1 MSVLRRVFATVLTVA
16 AVFALAAC
24 NGDGGDG
31 DFLAPGEYQFNVS
44 GTLDLEFPAESAS
57 ALPTGTRQAQDTDI
71 SGDVKL
77 KMNKDGSFEFE
88 GWGIKAKVKEGSGA
102 TADLDLHD
110 SPKEPSTGK
119 TDKDGTEVDIYLEG
133 TVTNQETR
141 SGTNDATISGSSP
154 DPLAPN
160 IDNIEIDVDNPP
172 TAFADRDGNL
182 LFIVNGG
189 KLILARDLEGGQTP
203 QAQPTTPAPQPT
215 TPAPQ
220 PTTPSPQVEA
230 VRVEQKPGC
239 QHPATPEP
247 TSDLLDLILLYLKK
261 NFPAT
266 PQPGNYRIPD
276 SPPRLVI
283 AVPSGPGLSGLG
295 APALGGDEEPL
306 AGVKVFGTISGPG
319 ILDPNISGTT
329 DENGRLRVEAGIN
342 KFGDYTL
349 VVSTVQAPDG
359 KLYAFDP
366 ASETSVKFTVGPTC
380 EPPEG
385 W

>member
-1 MSVLRRVFATVLTVA
+1 MSVLRYALPCLLVVIA
-16 AVFALAAC
+16 AAALASC
-24 NGDGGDG
+24 GDDG
-31 DFLAPGEYQFNVS
+31 KKSEFLAAGEYEFTVS
-44 GTLDLEFPAESAS
+44 GTLELEFPAETTS
-57 ALPTGTRQAQDTDI
+57 ALPIGARQTQDTDI
-71 SGDVKL
+71 SGNVKL
-77 KMNKDGSFEFE
+77 KMNDDGSFEFE
-88 GWGIKAKVKEGSGA
+88 GWGIKATVKEGSGA

-154 DPLAPN
+154 DPLAPD
-160 IDNIEIDVDNPP
+160 IDNIEIDIDNPP
-172 TAFADRDGNL
+172 IPFADQNGNL

-203 QAQPTTPAPQPT
+203 QVQPTTPAPQPT

-220 PTTPSPQVEA
+220 PTTPSPQVET
-230 VRVEQKPGC
+230 VRVEQDPGC

-247 TSDLLDLILLYLKK
+247 TSDLFDLILIYLKK

-329 DENGRLRVEAGIN
+329 DENGQLRVEAGIN
-342 KFGDYTL
+342 KYGDYTF
-349 VVSTVQAPDG
+349 VIGTVQAPDG